1 MRIKENFTV
10 LAKAASERVKSNAS
24 VLKTIVVPIDFSE
37 SSVRALRH
45 AAAMAERDHAR
56 LTLLNVV
63 DEPQSFRTLDA
74 PERQRRQEHDRRVQL
89 QDLAQRE
96 LPPSQTVH
104 IEVREGNPPREIVRL
119 ASRQNADLI
128 VLGLGQWRGLR
139 RWFHGR
145 IAASIVRDAC
155 CPVLMLKGGAA

>member
-10 LAKAASERVKSNAS
+10 LAKAASACVKSHAS

-45 AAAMAERDHAR
+45 AAAMAERDQAR

-63 DEPQSFRTLDA
+63 EEPQSFRTLNA
-74 PERQRRQEHDRRVQL
+74 PERQRRQEQDCRVQL

-128 VLGLGQWRGLR
+128 VLGLGEWRGLR
-139 RWFHGR
+139 RWFHGH
-145 IAASIVRDAC
+145 IAARIVCDAC
-155 CPVLMLKGGAA
+155 CPVLMLKGAAA